1 MGGEDE
7 NGISLYDDLG
17 NLDYD
22 KKEERLNEFKQH
34 WDNIDPSIYQ
44 SIMSHF
50 ASNNKDK
57 DPILQRYYQAQE
69 TFERYWETED
79 LVVKNAVASGSISQ
93 SVWDEYK
100 NARSGGSTSE
110 VLKEQYPAIK
120 QIENF
125 ASKAK
130 QALRTKWP
138 ALDAYLYQF
147 QYTQALLN
155 PSVKILGKELLEDPD
170 FDPFTLPMN

>member
-1 MGGEDE
+1 
-7 NGISLYDDLG
+7 
-17 NLDYD
+17 
-22 KKEERLNEFKQH
+22 
-34 WDNIDPSIYQ
+34 
-44 SIMSHF
+44 MSHF

-130 QALRTKWP
+130 EALRTKWP